1 MLMDTR
7 PASIARVQYTINI
20 FYPKQPAVILLLL
33 CDKNST
39 IKRTISH
46 CLRKS
51 QNKQAKTAEGNH
63 SFTPKKFN
71 HFYKIWVKY
80 ISYAFFKCYMEIVRT
95 CYNSRYDFTQT
106 EFIPA
111 LPIFLLSFLEKDE
124 SK

>member
-1 MLMDTR
+1 MVMDTR
-7 PASIARVQYTINI
+7 SASIASVQYTINI
-20 FYPKQPAVILLLL
+20 FYPKQACCNTTTTI

-63 SFTPKKFN
+63 SFTPNKFN

-106 EFIPA
+106 EFICNQR
-111 LPIFLLSFLEKDE
+111 
-124 SK
+124 